1 MKKFIILSA
10 LMSLFLASCDEEFL
24 DPTRASEEDV
34 FSSRDGLVGVANG
47 LQSRFSVGRQSPF
60 GYAIIT
66 ANGFTTNEL
75 GAPQGG
81 NADEV
86 ALFAGSGE
94 VLPVNGVVS
103 NIWAQSLILN
113 SEAQKVINN
122 IDRISLPVEKASVL
136 VHASIFK
143 ALALG
148 NLIQFFERVPIST
161 EKNAVFNSRAEVLA
175 AVIKTLEDTKT
186 SLPNATGFAGL
197 VGNLN
202 YTNTINALLA
212 RFYLMSG
219 SPSDLDK
226 ALEHATLV
234 NLSVRSFFPFDAV
247 NQNSIAATA
256 FLVAN
261 NYQPIG
267 RTLGLPSA
275 LQPVTA
281 DGRINF
287 YINPISTPSAVRGAG
302 FWSGVGTPVPVY
314 LPGEMILIRAEVLAR
329 KNQLPQAIIEINR
342 ILQKTAASDAWGVGA
357 NLPAYSGAVDQVSVL
372 TEIYRNRCI
381 ELFMSGLK
389 LEDTRRFGRPAA
401 GAPGA
406 ERNRNW
412 YPYPDAE
419 RFNNPNTPA
428 DPPN

>member
-1 MKKFIILSA
+1 
-10 LMSLFLASCDEEFL
+10 MSLFLASCDQEFL

-75 GAPQGG
+75 GTPQAG

-94 VLPVNGVVS
+94 VLPVNGVIG

-122 IDRISLPVEKASVL
+122 IDRISVPVEKASVF

-148 NLIQFFERVPIST
+148 NLIQFFERVPITT

-175 AVIKTLEDTKT
+175 VVIKTLEDTKP
-186 SLPNATGFAGL
+186 SLPSATGFTGL

-202 YTNTINALLA
+202 YTNTVNALLA

-247 NQNSIAATA
+247 NQNAIAATA

-267 RTLGLPSA
+267 RTLGLPIA

-281 DGRINF
+281 DGRVNF

-329 KNQLPQAIIEINR
+329 KNQLPQAIVEINR

-357 NLPAYSGAVDQVSVL
+357 NLPAYSGATDQASVL

-389 LEDTRRFGRPAA
+389 LEDTRRFERPAA

-419 RFNNPNTPA
+419 RFNNKNTPA
-428 DPPN
+428 NPAN

>member
-10 LMSLFLASCDEEFL
+10 LMSLFLSSCDEEFL

-47 LQSRFSVGRQSPF
+47 LQSRYSVGRQSPF
-60 GYAIIT
+60 GYSIIT

-75 GAPQGG
+75 GVPQGG

-86 ALFAGSGE
+86 ALYAGSGE
-94 VLPVNGVVS
+94 VLPINGVVN

-113 SEAQKVINN
+113 AEAQKVINN
-122 IDRISLPVEKASVL
+122 IDRVSLPVEKATIL
-136 VHASIFK
+136 AHASIFK

-148 NLIQFFERVPIST
+148 NLIQFFERVPIAT
-161 EKNAVFNSRAEVLA
+161 TKNAAFNTRAEVLTE
-175 AVIKTLEDTKT
+175 VIRTLKNTESTLN
-186 SLPNATGFAGL
+186 SATGFSAL
-197 VGNLN
+197 VGNIN
-202 YTNTINALLA
+202 YRNTVNALLA

-219 SPSDLDK
+219 SATDLDN
-226 ALEHATLV
+226 AFAHATLV
-234 NLSVRSFFPFDAV
+234 NLSIRSNFPFDAV

-261 NYQPIG
+261 NYQPVG
-267 RTLGLPSA
+267 RTLGLPAA
-275 LQPVTA
+275 LQPATT

-302 FWSGVGTPVPVY
+302 FWSSISSPVPVY

-329 KNQLPQAIIEINR
+329 KNQLPQAVIELNR
-342 ILQKTAASDAWGVGA
+342 VLQKTATADAWGVGA
-357 NLPAYSGAVDQVSVL
+357 NLPAYSGAVDQASIL

-381 ELFMSGLK
+381 EMFMSGLK
-389 LEDTRRFGRPAA
+389 LEDSRRFGRPAA
-401 GAPGA
+401 GSAGA

-428 DPPN
+428 NPLN

>member
-1 MKKFIILSA
+1 MKMKKFIIVSVF
-10 LMSLFLASCDEEFL
+10 MSLFLTSCDEEFL

-34 FSSRDGLVGVANG
+34 FSSRDGLIGAANG
-47 LQSRFSVGRQSPF
+47 LQSRYSVGRQSPF
-60 GYAIIT
+60 GYALIT
-66 ANGFTTNEL
+66 GNGFTTNEL
-75 GAPQGG
+75 GVPQAG
-81 NADEV
+81 NLDEV
-86 ALFAGSGE
+86 ALYSGSGE
-94 VLPVNGVVS
+94 VLPNNGIVS

-113 SEAQKVINN
+113 SESQKVINN
-122 IDRISLPVEKASVL
+122 INRLTVPVEKATVL

-161 EKNAVFNSRAEVLA
+161 AKNATFNSRAEVLA
-175 AVIKTLEDTKT
+175 EVIKTLEDTKS
-186 SLPNATGFAGL
+186 SLPSATGFTGIAPGI
-197 VGNLN
+197 N
-202 YTNTINALLA
+202 YTNTVNALLA
-212 RFYLMSG
+212 RFYLISG
-219 SPSDLDK
+219 NLDK
-226 ALEHATLV
+226 AFEHATLV
-234 NLSVRSFFPFDAV
+234 NLTVRSGFQFDAV
-247 NQNSIAATA
+247 NQNAIAATA

-267 RTLGLPSA
+267 RSLGLPAS
-275 LQPVTA
+275 LQPNAA

-287 YINPISTPSAVRGAG
+287 YINPTSTVSAVRGAG
-302 FWSGVGTPVPVY
+302 FWGAITSTVPVY

-329 KNQLPQAIIEINR
+329 KNQLPEAVTEINR
-342 ILQKTAASDAWGVGA
+342 VLQKTAAADVWGVGA
-357 NLPAYSGAVDQVSVL
+357 NLPAYSGTVDQPSLL

-389 LEDTRRFGRPAA
+389 LEDTRRFNRPGA

-412 YPYPDAE
+412 YPYPDSE

-428 DPPN
+428 NPAN

>member
-10 LMSLFLASCDEEFL
+10 LMSLFLTSCDEEFL

-103 NIWAQSLILN
+103 TIWAQSLILN

-175 AVIKTLEDTKT
+175 VVIKTLEDTKT
-186 SLPNATGFAGL
+186 SLPSATGFSGL

-202 YTNTINALLA
+202 YTNTVNALLA

-219 SPSDLDK
+219 SANDLDK

-234 NLSVRSFFPFDAV
+234 NLSVRSNFPFDAV

-267 RTLGLPSA
+267 RTLGLPAA

-287 YINPISTPSAVRGAG
+287 YINPISTPSAVKGAG
-302 FWSGVGTPVPVY
+302 FWSGVGSSVPVY

-357 NLPAYSGAVDQVSVL
+357 NLPAYSGAADQASVL

-389 LEDTRRFGRPAA
+389 LEDTRRFNRPAS
-401 GAPGA
+401 GTVGA

-412 YPYPDAE
+412 YPYPDSE
-419 RFNNPNTPA
+419 RFNNTNTPA
-428 DPPN
+428 DPAN

>member
-10 LMSLFLASCDEEFL
+10 FMSLFLTSCDEEFL

-34 FSSRDGLVGVANG
+34 FSSRNGLVGAANG

-86 ALFAGSGE
+86 GLFAGSGE

-161 EKNAVFNSRAEVLA
+161 E
-175 AVIKTLEDTKT
+175 
-186 SLPNATGFAGL
+186 
-197 VGNLN
+197 
-202 YTNTINALLA
+202 
-212 RFYLMSG
+212 
-219 SPSDLDK
+219 
-226 ALEHATLV
+226 
-234 NLSVRSFFPFDAV
+234 
-247 NQNSIAATA
+247 
-256 FLVAN
+256 
-261 NYQPIG
+261 IG
-267 RTLGLPSA
+267 RA
-275 LQPVTA
+275 HV
-281 DGRINF
+281 
-287 YINPISTPSAVRGAG
+287 
-302 FWSGVGTPVPVY
+302 
-314 LPGEMILIRAEVLAR
+314 
-329 KNQLPQAIIEINR
+329 
-342 ILQKTAASDAWGVGA
+342 
-357 NLPAYSGAVDQVSVL
+357 
-372 TEIYRNRCI
+372 
-381 ELFMSGLK
+381 
-389 LEDTRRFGRPAA
+389 
-401 GAPGA
+401 
-406 ERNRNW
+406 
-412 YPYPDAE
+412 
-419 RFNNPNTPA
+419 
-428 DPPN
+428 

>member
-10 LMSLFLASCDEEFL
+10 LMSLFLTSCDEEFL
-24 DPTRASEEDV
+24 DPTRASEVDV

-103 NIWAQSLILN
+103 TIWAQSLILN

-122 IDRISLPVEKASVL
+122 IDRISLPVEKASIL

-175 AVIKTLEDTKT
+175 VVIKTLEDTKT
-186 SLPNATGFAGL
+186 LLPSATGFSGL

-202 YTNTINALLA
+202 YTNTVNALLA

-226 ALEHATLV
+226 AFEHATLV
-234 NLSVRSFFPFDAV
+234 NLSIRSSFPFDAV

-267 RTLGLPSA
+267 RTLGLPAA
-275 LQPVTA
+275 LQPATA

-287 YINPISTPSAVRGAG
+287 YINPISTSSAVKGAG
-302 FWSGVGTPVPVY
+302 FWSSVGSSVPVY

-342 ILQKTAASDAWGVGA
+342 ILQKTVASDAWGVGA
-357 NLPAYSGAVDQVSVL
+357 NLPAYSGAADQASVL

-389 LEDTRRFGRPAA
+389 LEDTRRFNRPAS
-401 GAPGA
+401 GTVGA

-412 YPYPDAE
+412 YPYPDSE
-419 RFNNPNTPA
+419 RFNNTNTPA
-428 DPPN
+428 DSAN